1 MPSRKLRVL
10 IAAASLPL
18 WLSLASCGPKK
29 PAVGT
34 PAFYWDAARE
44 TFATRDYLKTTEHLR
59 RIIRSENEFTQRA
72 LPWRLV
78 VSSGLAQVYLD
89 LGNDCQ
95 KGIRATPEAPAALRQ
110 AMSNYRL
117 TAETRALEFA
127 ETFIQFRKVYKEPT
141 VTLDFAFPSV
151 NVAEIPERGKVQG
164 GALPSAE
171 IMTSVEH
178 RMMER
183 AVADAVA
190 AAVGAPGDIAKG
202 RAAFQGG
209 RAQVPRDV
217 FMTAILK
224 SLYNQTELFSREA
237 MNKLDRLM
245 LFVEQGMEAL
255 KTMEASEQNKELA
268 NDFQMLLKSA
278 KQPRP

>member
-1 MPSRKLRVL
+1 MSRRKLRIL
-10 IAAASLPL
+10 ITVASLPI
-18 WLSLASCGPKK
+18 WLPLMSCGPKK

-59 RIIRSENEFTQRA
+59 RIIRTENEFTQRA

-89 LGNDCQ
+89 LASDCQ
-95 KGIRATPEAPAALRQ
+95 KGVRANPDAPGAIRQ

-127 ETFIQFRKVYKEPT
+127 ETFIQFRKAYKEPT
-141 VTLDFAFPSV
+141 VTLDFAFPTV
-151 NVAEIPERGKVQG
+151 NVADVLERGKLQG
-164 GALPSAE
+164 GTLPSAE
-171 IMTSVEH
+171 IMASVER

-209 RAQVPRDV
+209 RAQVPREV
-217 FMTAILK
+217 FMAAMLK
-224 SLYNQTELFSREA
+224 SLYNQAELFSREA

-255 KTMEASEQNKELA
+255 KTMEASEQNKKLA
-268 NDFQMLLKSA
+268 SDFQMLLKSP
-278 KQPRP
+278 KKER

>member
-1 MPSRKLRVL
+1 M
-10 IAAASLPL
+10 
-18 WLSLASCGPKK
+18 G
-29 PAVGT
+29 
-34 PAFYWDAARE
+34 
-44 TFATRDYLKTTEHLR
+44 
-59 RIIRSENEFTQRA
+59 
-72 LPWRLV
+72 
-78 VSSGLAQVYLD
+78 
-89 LGNDCQ
+89 
-95 KGIRATPEAPAALRQ
+95 
-110 AMSNYRL
+110 
-117 TAETRALEFA
+117 ETRALEFA
-127 ETFIQFRKVYKEPT
+127 ETFIQFGKAFKEPT

-164 GALPSAE
+164 GAIPSAQ

-183 AVADAVA
+183 AVPDAVA

-202 RAAFQGG
+202 RVAFQGG

-217 FMTAILK
+217 FMAAMLK

-268 NDFQMLLKSA
+268 SDFQMLLKSA